1 MITHQDRYIVLKSDS
16 FLEDKKNE
24 LLLAM
29 YEKNYQKVE
38 QFVYNILQHIK
49 KITKLDENSE
59 KLLNQIHCIIEKV
72 APDIQDHHFLKL
84 KNNTRVLK
92 KFILSSTKQSKNN
105 ISYIDFLTWEQKLGL
120 NQAQKKLIYRTAMTF
135 QLTIG
140 CSNFCR
146 RCNEWALPKLR
157 SHFSLDAIQKIL
169 DLMAEH
175 QNDEI
180 SLYGASDPLDWEETN
195 RGKKADINRI
205 IKYLKNLS
213 LEYSILT
220 KVPRGKELLLEKLL
234 KSNANISVSITAKN
248 KTRIKKIENAVGK
261 SLSKQHDLEELLI
274 PARLDEDFISIKP
287 SITDGYGTEITPDGA
302 FIIIPT
308 FTSALHPFG
317 HKKIAITPKTN
328 FFPIKQTGRDA
339 LLIDYFKPL
348 KGYNLKDEIQ
358 YLDYLLDVQVES
370 IILDNGSE
378 QLTPPGMRSLKEYF
392 DIFEEKP
399 RLQRKKMTRSVIKRL
414 KKQFLSDTNFKNMPV
429 DKKALYLKK
438 INIHIKLCKKNRC
451 QTFNLAATSFFLRA
465 VSDYTRKNPIKTKIM
480 QFLLQDEIKHIF
492 DTRTKLCINT
502 PPENFFN
509 NPKINS
515 FEIFRFYV
523 FSLLNNSNDRA
534 VLEFIETSPSTYD
547 PVADIFIPY

>member
-1 MITHQDRYIVLKSDS
+1 
-16 FLEDKKNE
+16 
-24 LLLAM
+24 
-29 YEKNYQKVE
+29 
-38 QFVYNILQHIK
+38 
-49 KITKLDENSE
+49 
-59 KLLNQIHCIIEKV
+59 
-72 APDIQDHHFLKL
+72 
-84 KNNTRVLK
+84 
-92 KFILSSTKQSKNN
+92 
-105 ISYIDFLTWEQKLGL
+105 
-120 NQAQKKLIYRTAMTF
+120 
-135 QLTIG
+135 
-140 CSNFCR
+140 
-146 RCNEWALPKLR
+146 LPRIR
-157 SHFSLDAIQKIL
+157 SHFSFNTIKTIL
-169 DLMAEH
+169 SLMEYNL
-175 QNDEI
+175 NDEI
-180 SLYGASDPLDWEETN
+180 SLYGASDPLDWEEKKTSCN
-195 RGKKADINRI
+195 GKVKTISDI
-205 IKYLKNLS
+205 LEFLENLN
-213 LEYSILT
+213 LQYSILT
-220 KVPRGKELLLEKLL
+220 KVPKGKEPLLKNLL

-248 KTRIKKIENAVGK
+248 KTRIRKIEHDIGK

-339 LLIDYFKPL
+339 LLVDYFKPL
-348 KGYNLKDEIQ
+348 KGYNLKGEVQ

-392 DIFEEKP
+392 EIVEEKP

-414 KKQFLSDTNFKNMPV
+414 KKQFLSDTSFKNMPV

-438 INIHIKLCKKNRC
+438 INIHIQLCKINRC
-451 QTFNLAATSFFLRA
+451 QIFNLAATSFFLRA
-465 VSDYTRKNPIKTKIM
+465 VSDYTQKNPLKTKIM

-492 DTRTKLCINT
+492 DTHTKLCTNT
-502 PPENFFN
+502 PPENLFN

-523 FSLLNNSNDRA
+523 FNLLNQSNDRA
-534 VLEFIETSPSTYD
+534 ILEFIKTSPSAYD
-547 PVADIFIPY
+547 PVADIFIQY